1 MEPGD
6 RQETRGVSACG
17 LFKGVLLKLRLATWR
32 TPSGQN
38 WHVFEQYRRG
48 TPQSADRDSD
58 WDYGKTRSL
67 ADASWE
73 RLLGSI
79 QIAGSAPQRRIFYTA
94 LYHSLVLP
102 RIASDVSGHYRSFG
116 GGKTVA
122 TANGF
127 NYYDDCSLW
136 DTFRATHP
144 LLSILDPVREGE
156 MVASLV
162 AKGTQGAFL
171 PIYPVWGSYTPEMIG
186 DHADAVIVDAYRK
199 GLRNF
204 DVAEAY
210 RLMQRNATETPPL
223 QEYEDGRGR
232 RGLASYQKYGYIPLE
247 DHVPFAFHKDEQVS
261 RTLEYA
267 YDDFLVGVLAQ
278 ALGKQADAAVFRK
291 RAENW
296 RHVIDPAVGFARG
309 RYADGSWISPF
320 EPGKQASFITE
331 GLPFQYTFF
340 LPHDVPGFIEVLGG
354 KASFVA
360 KLDTLFANGYY
371 DQSSEPSHHIAYLY
385 DYAGAPWK
393 TQRHVRAILDSSYSD
408 RVDGLSGH
416 DYCGQISS
424 WYVLSAL
431 GFYPVVP
438 ESPIMR
444 LALHASTIFV

>member
-1 MEPGD
+1 
-6 RQETRGVSACG
+6 
-17 LFKGVLLKLRLATWR
+17 
-32 TPSGQN
+32 
-38 WHVFEQYRRG
+38 
-48 TPQSADRDSD
+48 
-58 WDYGKTRSL
+58 
-67 ADASWE
+67 
-73 RLLGSI
+73 
-79 QIAGSAPQRRIFYTA
+79 
-94 LYHSLVLP
+94 
-102 RIASDVSGHYRSFG
+102 
-116 GGKTVA
+116 
-122 TANGF
+122 
-127 NYYDDCSLW
+127 
-136 DTFRATHP
+136 
-144 LLSILDPVREGE
+144 
-156 MVASLV
+156 
-162 AKGTQGAFL
+162 
-171 PIYPVWGSYTPEMIG
+171 
-186 DHADAVIVDAYRK
+186 
-199 GLRNF
+199 
-204 DVAEAY
+204 
-210 RLMQRNATETPPL
+210 
-223 QEYEDGRGR
+223 
-232 RGLASYQKYGYIPLE
+232 
-247 DHVPFAFHKDEQVS
+247 
-261 RTLEYA
+261 
-267 YDDFLVGVLAQ
+267 VGVLAQ

>member
-144 LLSILDPVREGE
+144 LLSILDPVREAGR
-156 MVASLV
+156 
-162 AKGTQGAFL
+162 QGYPGSVSPDL
-171 PIYPVWGSYTPEMIG
+171 PRLGQLYP
-186 DHADAVIVDAYRK
+186 
-199 GLRNF
+199 
-204 DVAEAY
+204 
-210 RLMQRNATETPPL
+210 
-223 QEYEDGRGR
+223 
-232 RGLASYQKYGYIPLE
+232 
-247 DHVPFAFHKDEQVS
+247 
-261 RTLEYA
+261 
-267 YDDFLVGVLAQ
+267 
-278 ALGKQADAAVFRK
+278 
-291 RAENW
+291 
-296 RHVIDPAVGFARG
+296 
-309 RYADGSWISPF
+309 
-320 EPGKQASFITE
+320 
-331 GLPFQYTFF
+331 
-340 LPHDVPGFIEVLGG
+340 
-354 KASFVA
+354 
-360 KLDTLFANGYY
+360 
-371 DQSSEPSHHIAYLY
+371 
-385 DYAGAPWK
+385 
-393 TQRHVRAILDSSYSD
+393 
-408 RVDGLSGH
+408 
-416 DYCGQISS
+416 
-424 WYVLSAL
+424 
-431 GFYPVVP
+431 
-438 ESPIMR
+438 
-444 LALHASTIFV
+444 